1 MICIP
6 VCIRELAIVKK
17 HSFHPVMDEEGMR
30 PVGDFA
36 VVQKLT
42 RSIFSSRASCLTC
55 LNERMGIQPMP
66 AKIRLFFQIKWKNNS
81 SATT

>member
-36 VVQKLT
+36 VV
-42 RSIFSSRASCLTC
+42 
-55 LNERMGIQPMP
+55 
-66 AKIRLFFQIKWKNNS
+66 
-81 SATT
+81 